1 MKTISKFW
9 YFFLIPAL
17 LISLSSCD
25 RGEDPGE
32 ETAIPAFS
40 LLKDQ
45 LLMKNMDLD
54 KILLSPNGVNFVQ
67 GAPAE
72 ADLPAFLAKYYII
85 DIRQAADFANGHIQ
99 GAVNVPFANILTEA
113 AKAGTKPILVV
124 CYTGQTACYA
134 VGLLRLSDY
143 RDAQALKWGMSGW
156 NPATANAWN
165 NAIGGNTANGHANWA
180 YDAAPANKVFTNPEF
195 TSFSQDGAQILK
207 DRIAVV
213 IGGGFKTVTNGDLL
227 NTPTNYHINNYF
239 SSTDYTNFGHIK
251 GAYRINPLLLADN
264 SYLGLD
270 PSASTKIATY
280 CYTGQTSAII
290 SAYLNVLGYNAFS
303 TSFGMNGLW
312 NQNPAWGTSVN
323 KWSPAM
329 SKNLPLVK

>member
-9 YFFLIPAL
+9 YL
-17 LISLSSCD
+17 LIIPVFLLTLSSCD
-25 RGEDPGE
+25 RGEDPGGE
-32 ETAIPAFS
+32 VTIPAFS

-45 LLMKNMDLD
+45 LILKNMDLD
-54 KILLSPNGVNFVQ
+54 KILTSPNGVGFVA
-67 GAPAE
+67 GAPAD
-72 ADLPAFLAKYYII
+72 ADLAAFLAKYYIM

-99 GAVNVPFANILTEA
+99 GAVNVPFANVLTEA
-113 AKAGTKPILVV
+113 SKAGAKPILVV

-156 NPATANAWN
+156 NPTTAGAWN
-165 NAIGGNTANGHANWA
+165 NAVNGNPANGNANWT
-180 YDAAPANKVFTNPEF
+180 YDAAPANKVFSNPEL

-213 IGGGFKTVTNGDLL
+213 VSGGFKTVTYGDLL
-227 NTPTNYHINNYF
+227 ATPASYHINNYY
-239 SSTDYTNFGHIK
+239 STADYANFGHIK
-251 GAYRINPLLLADN
+251 GAYRINPLLLIDN

-270 PSASTKIATY
+270 PTPTTKIATY

-303 TSFGMNGLW
+303 TTFGMNGLW
-312 NQNPAWGTSVN
+312 NSNPAWGESVN
-323 KWSPAM
+323 KWTPAR

>member
-9 YFFLIPAL
+9 YLLIIPAL
-17 LISLSSCD
+17 FFSLVSCD
-25 RGEDPGE
+25 RGDDPGE
-32 ETAIPAFS
+32 EVTIPTFT

-45 LLMKNMDLD
+45 LLTKNMDLD
-54 KILLSPNGVNFVQ
+54 KIIMSPNGVNFVA
-67 GAPAE
+67 GAPAD
-72 ADLPAFLAKYYII
+72 ADLAAFLAKYYIM

-113 AKAGTKPILVV
+113 TKAGTKPILVV

-165 NAIGGNTANGHANWA
+165 NAVNGNPANGHANWA
-180 YDAAPANKVFTNPEF
+180 YDAAPTNKVFSNPEL

-207 DRIAVV
+207 DRIAAVV
-213 IGGGFKTVTNGDLL
+213 AGGFKTVTNGDVLA
-227 NTPTNYHINNYF
+227 NPANYHLNNYF
-239 SSTDYTNFGHIK
+239 NTADYTNYGHIK
-251 GAYRINPLLLADN
+251 GAYRINPLLLIDN

-270 PSASTKIATY
+270 PSPNVKVATY

-290 SAYLNVLGYNAFS
+290 SAYLNVLGFNAFS

-312 NQNPAWGTSVN
+312 NSNPAWGESIN
-323 KWSPAM
+323 KWTPAR

>member
-9 YFFLIPAL
+9 YLFLIPVL

-25 RGEDPGE
+25 RGEDPGSE
-32 ETAIPAFS
+32 VTIPAFT

-45 LLMKNMDLD
+45 LLTKNMDLD
-54 KILLSPNGVNFVQ
+54 KILTSPNGVSFVQ

-72 ADLPAFLAKYYII
+72 ADLAAFLAKYYII
-85 DIRQAADFANGHIQ
+85 DIRDAATFANGHIQ

-113 AKAGTKPILVV
+113 AKAGSKPILVV
-124 CYTGQTACYA
+124 CFTGQTACYA

-156 NPATANAWN
+156 NPATAGPWN
-165 NAIGGNTANGHANWA
+165 NNIKDIANGHANWS
-180 YDAAPANKVFTNPEF
+180 YDAATSTKVFSNPEL
-195 TSFSQDGAQILK
+195 TSFSQDGAQILT
-207 DRIAVV
+207 DRIAAVV
-213 IGGGFKTVTNGDLL
+213 SAGFKTVTGQEVLDN
-227 NTPTNYHINNYF
+227 PSNYFINNYF
-239 SSTDYTNFGHIK
+239 NAADFSNYGHIK
-251 GAYRINPLLLADN
+251 GVYRINPLLLTDN
-264 SYLGLD
+264 SYLTLD
-270 PSASTKIATY
+270 PASNTKIATY
-280 CYTGQTSAII
+280 CYTGQTSAIV

-323 KWSPAM
+323 KWVPGVQT
-329 SKNLPLVK
+329 KNLPLVK

>member
-45 LLMKNMDLD
+45 LLTKNMDLD
-54 KILLSPNGVNFVQ
+54 KILMSPNGVNFVQ

-72 ADLPAFLAKYYII
+72 ADLAAFLAKYYII

-124 CYTGQTACYA
+124 CYTGQTACFA

-156 NPATANAWN
+156 NPATARLEQCYQ
-165 NAIGGNTANGHANWA
+165 GQC
-180 YDAAPANKVFTNPEF
+180 
-195 TSFSQDGAQILK
+195 SQRPCK
-207 DRIAVV
+207 
-213 IGGGFKTVTNGDLL
+213 
-227 NTPTNYHINNYF
+227 
-239 SSTDYTNFGHIK
+239 
-251 GAYRINPLLLADN
+251 
-264 SYLGLD
+264 LGLR
-270 PSASTKIATY
+270 
-280 CYTGQTSAII
+280 C
-290 SAYLNVLGYNAFS
+290 S
-303 TSFGMNGLW
+303 TSE
-312 NQNPAWGTSVN
+312 
-323 KWSPAM
+323 
-329 SKNLPLVK
+329 